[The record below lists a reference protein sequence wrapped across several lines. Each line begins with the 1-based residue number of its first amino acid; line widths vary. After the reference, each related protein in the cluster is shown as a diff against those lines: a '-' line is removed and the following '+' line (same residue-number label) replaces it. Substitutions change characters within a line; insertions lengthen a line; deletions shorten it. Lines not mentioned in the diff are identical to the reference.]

1 MQKKNYWK
9 LFHFVRLFLCFIYF
23 LNSYSIKIKTVI
35 FYCYWF
41 ISLNPL
47 PDCDLSFTRT
57 GQDINWI
64 KSDWIK
70 SVRKERC
77 AYTCVSMLYES
88 SSCPGHRVLTIE
100 SPSSRSNCTSRY
112 QLTSVPG
119 HQKERR
125 RKTLLRIYSGIFMV
139 LFWITNGEDGQ
150 EQQQQQQKRKKM
162 ATLKKD
168 GGKYV
173 HSDHK
178 LNAKWQRF
186 YKSLHET
193 WNFPL
198 DGNKSQ

>member
-1 MQKKNYWK
+1 M
-9 LFHFVRLFLCFIYF
+9 FHFVRLFLCFIYF

-88 SSCPGHRVLTIE
+88 SSCPGHRIPTIE
-100 SPSSRSNCTSRY
+100 SPSSRSDCTSRY

-119 HQKERR
+119 HQWKEEE
-125 RKTLLRIYSGIFMV
+125 KHCYEFILEFLWCCFELQM
-139 LFWITNGEDGQ
+139 E
-150 EQQQQQQKRKKM
+150 KM
-162 ATLKKD
+162 AKSNNNNKNNNRGGKIATLKND

-173 HSDHK
+173 PSRP
-178 LNAKWQRF
+178 QI
-186 YKSLHET
+186 EC
-193 WNFPL
+193 
-198 DGNKSQ
+198 